1 MNSKQTQIDWTF
13 GLQWLLLCA
22 IGTAAGAGAAYV
34 TMWTVGE
41 AVGEAINPT
50 LGLLTA
56 GILFGALIALGAN
69 LGPGWLLRS
78 RSVNGLRW
86 ILISVVAGALGT
98 GLTFTILSSS
108 FDSISG
114 LASSLAIGLA
124 LGLPVGIGQWLIL
137 RRQSLPAGASVN
149 AWPLISMAAYICA
162 GLAVVNLSGEGRE
175 WLALGIMGLS
185 VGIITGLGMAWIM
198 RRQAS
203 LAPSIPVS

>member
-1 MNSKQTQIDWTF
+1 MNGKQSQLDWTF

-22 IGTAAGAGAAYV
+22 IGTAAGAMAAYFS
-34 TMWTVGE
+34 MWTVGE
-41 AVGEAINPT
+41 AIGDATYPT

-78 RSVNGLRW
+78 RGINGLRW
-86 ILISVVAGALGT
+86 ILVSLIAGAIGT
-98 GLTFTILSSS
+98 GATFTILSSS

-114 LASSLAIGLA
+114 LASSLAIGLS

-137 RRQSLPAGASVN
+137 RQHSLLAGVSAN
-149 AWPLISMAAYICA
+149 AWPLISLAAYICA

-175 WLALGIMGLS
+175 WMALGVMGLS
-185 VGIITGLGMAWIM
+185 VGVITGLGMAWVI
-198 RRQAS
+198 RREAA
-203 LAPSIPVS
+203 LAV